1 MSPRA
6 IVGLL
11 AAVLIAALAGAAAV
25 VWIGS
30 ETAGPQA
37 AGEDYRADAGEA
49 PLRYDTEYPTM
60 HYATAPRSD
69 AIA

>member
-30 ETAGPQA
+30 ETAGPEA
-37 AGEDYRADAGEA
+37 AGEDYRAE
-49 PLRYDTEYPTM
+49 
-60 HYATAPRSD
+60 
-69 AIA
+69 